1 MRFNETQFFDT
12 CDDLDFETTEDLLS
26 MFKKDFVRYDSD
38 IYEYVRN
45 LETKDVVLLFTIV
58 SRFVSE
64 V

>member
-1 MRFNETQFFDT
+1 MKFNETQFFDT
-12 CDDLDFETTEDLLS
+12 CDDLDFETTEDLLF
-26 MFKKDFVRYDSD
+26 MFKKDFARYDSD
-38 IYEYVRN
+38 IYEYIRN

>member
-1 MRFNETQFFDT
+1 MKFNETQFFDT
-12 CDDLDFETTEDLLS
+12 LDDLDFETTEDLLS
-26 MFKKDFVRYDSD
+26 MFKEDFARYNSD
-38 IYEYVRN
+38 IYGYICN

>member
-1 MRFNETQFFDT
+1 MKFNETQFFDT

-26 MFKKDFVRYDSD
+26 MFKKDFARYDSD
-38 IYEYVRN
+38 IYEYIRN

>member
-1 MRFNETQFFDT
+1 MKFNETQFFDT

-26 MFKKDFVRYDSD
+26 MFKKDFARYDSD
-38 IYEYVRN
+38 IYEYIRN

-58 SRFVSE
+58 FRFVSE